1 MLRWQRMVGK
11 RIDRL
16 GKGCT
21 VVAVDEAFLAY
32 DTKKGKK
39 HRPLAGKRVMQL
51 YACSHKRAAP
61 DLLFCEGQLVHAHRA
76 SRQITAKFGR
86 VAVIADRYSAHFYV
100 VEEFIRKNRKDRPER
115 DVQTAR
121 FPASCPFLNA
131 VEQCWSR
138 LKRSVVVVVV
148 GEHHASSRTCAGPPR
163 SL

>member
-1 MLRWQRMVGK
+1 M
-11 RIDRL
+11 
-16 GKGCT
+16 
-21 VVAVDEAFLAY
+21 
-32 DTKKGKK
+32 
-39 HRPLAGKRVMQL
+39 
-51 YACSHKRAAP
+51 
-61 DLLFCEGQLVHAHRA
+61 HAHRA

-100 VEEFIRKNRKDRPER
+100 VKEFIRKNRKDRRPER

-121 FPASCPFLNA
+121 FPAGCPFLNA

-138 LKRSVVVVVV
+138 LEMSVVVVVV